1 MVFEVVK
8 KESRKITDFI
18 FALGYF
24 SEIIMILL
32 VIYLLHSKL
41 FYTIYYLFFILLS
54 GYLNTI
60 FKSIIKEERPDN
72 YKKFL
77 FSEHFSRIKSVYG
90 MPSGHSQNVFF
101 SITYLY
107 LTTKEFFYWV
117 QLLLVLAAL
126 MFYERLSFHN
136 HTFLQLIVGAIIG
149 IFLAYLVV
157 LLREQ
162 IEIKF
167 INRKNPINPH

>member
-1 MVFEVVK
+1 MSFELVT
-8 KESRKITDFI
+8 KEFRKITDFI

-24 SEIIMILL
+24 SEIIMIIL
-32 VIYLLHSKL
+32 VIYLIHSNV
-41 FYTIYYLFFILLS
+41 FYTIYYLFFILLN

-60 FKSIIKEERPDN
+60 FKSIIKEDRPDN
-72 YKKFL
+72 SKKFL
-77 FSEHFSRIKSVYG
+77 FSEHFSRIKNVYG

-107 LTTKEFFYWV
+107 FTTKEFFYWI

-136 HTFLQLIVGAIIG
+136 HTFLQLLVGAIIG
-149 IFLAYLVV
+149 IILAYLVII
-157 LLREQ
+157 LRNQ
-162 IEIKF
+162 IEINF
-167 INRKNPINPH
+167 INPR